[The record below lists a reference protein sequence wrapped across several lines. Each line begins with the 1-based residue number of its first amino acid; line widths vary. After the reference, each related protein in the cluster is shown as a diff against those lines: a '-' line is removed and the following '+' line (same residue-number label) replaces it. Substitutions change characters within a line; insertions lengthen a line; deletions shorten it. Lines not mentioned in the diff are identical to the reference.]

1 VSRAQQNSGASRRLA
16 ATVALAAGLGL
27 AAAGCS
33 AGQVTQTD
41 TQVAAVNGVSG
52 HVGQID
58 VRDAQL
64 QYPLKTKFYR
74 AGDDARLIVT
84 IVNNGTS
91 PDKLTSITS
100 PSAGPAQIEGDTQIL
115 PGTAMSSG
123 QDQDDALS
131 PEEQRSAGASASAT
145 ATTSASP
152 ASSSVAPTSSSA
164 GASSSV
170 EVTSSQASSAGASS
184 ASSSSVAG
192 PLPIRMVKITLTKL
206 AQQLYSGQTIKVTFL
221 FQNAG
226 PLTLDVPVAP
236 SPEAR
241 TEVSH

>member
-1 VSRAQQNSGASRRLA
+1 MA

-170 EVTSSQASSAGASS
+170 EVTSSQVSSAGASS

-206 AQQLYSGQTIKVTFL
+206 TQQLYSGQTIKVTFL

>member
-1 VSRAQQNSGASRRLA
+1 LA

>member
-1 VSRAQQNSGASRRLA
+1 MSRAQQNSGASRRLA

>member
-1 VSRAQQNSGASRRLA
+1 LA

-206 AQQLYSGQTIKVTFL
+206 TQQLYSGQTIKVTFL

>member
-1 VSRAQQNSGASRRLA
+1 LA

-170 EVTSSQASSAGASS
+170 EVTSSQVSSAGASS

-206 AQQLYSGQTIKVTFL
+206 TQQLYSGQTIKVTFL